1 MAAIAFFPLFGSGII
16 NSSSTRKQNHFG
28 INNQP
33 FSRWRTCIV
42 CEFSQANIGDH
53 NSSGDPCKCCKL
65 YLQSG
70 TKMKVKNDH
79 RSRFSN
85 LSNWKEE
92 AWKNQAFNGIGKS
105 TAMIILH
112 FHLQLQFK
120 MNYFIYF
127 TWTKMLRKLDVTM
140 SSFKIKLLR
149 ALATTNTAPR
159 PPKKNNVE
167 VRVDHVWPWP
177 NVLDQGGARGGNIAV
192 KSRTL
197 RRQLQLHNWLHVI
210 IPSQPT
216 TATASQLSI
225 WDATNKVTYLRI
237 IYF

>member
-33 FSRWRTCIV
+33 LSRWKTCIV
-42 CEFSQANIGDH
+42 CEVYH
-53 NSSGDPCKCCKL
+53 NSFGDPYKCCQL
-65 YLQSG
+65 YLQS
-70 TKMKVKNDH
+70 
-79 RSRFSN
+79 
-85 LSNWKEE
+85 
-92 AWKNQAFNGIGKS
+92 
-105 TAMIILH
+105 
-112 FHLQLQFK
+112 
-120 MNYFIYF
+120 
-127 TWTKMLRKLDVTM
+127 WTKMLRKLDVTT
-140 SSFKIKLLR
+140 SSFKIKLLK
-149 ALATTNTAPR
+149 ALATTNTPPPT
-159 PPKKNNVE
+159 PPKKNNVK